1 LGASIWNPLGRTWRR
16 NRRMNSSAERV
27 ILLIVVAIVLPLGRF
42 AANIVCQELGR
53 SFFAGVVS
61 ILRRHA
67 ACSLYSRNMF
77 AR

>member
-1 LGASIWNPLGRTWRR
+1 
-16 NRRMNSSAERV
+16 MNSSAERV
-27 ILLIVVAIVLPLGRF
+27 ILLIVVAIVLPLELPPWRF